1 MGCAASTA
9 APSSMPPHPT
19 SSRAAGS
26 SKQGPLDQQASSAS
40 NRESSSSLSA
50 ADPSPFLE
58 YYTLAALCNRE
69 LFGPFLK
76 LCNYDPDTG
85 RLQLSLLLITTKA
98 VQQECEEQLR
108 IFWWNVSG
116 TQTAGSAPQPQPQ
129 SPCSRGAA
137 ECKTEATAV
146 EGIKPV
152 CEACDGIYSLNDGSG
167 AGGGG
172 LTNGF
177 ETAGGESMGDGS
189 RATGTDVDGSGAGG
203 GEGTGGCSSWGDVA
217 KGKAANGGGGDGGGG
232 RSSCQDGIGER
243 QRQQE
248 QQQQHVGAAVPL
260 GAETAAGELLYSWR
274 NWHFWRFRFGTVC
287 GETPKRLVYQVSL
300 LPECSYSIAVPAL
313 EEPWRM
319 AFYSCNGVDASHI
332 LPCEREVAAES
343 ALSLWQD
350 LARRHE
356 QQPFHLLLGGGD
368 QLYNDGVFEGPLLK
382 GWDRT
387 QDDRDTAAKAAIPFT
402 DEVAWEV
409 EEFYFSHYAAY
420 WSQTAF
426 KKLFATIPSFNSW
439 DDHDIVDGWGSYPG
453 IINDSATMQGVFRA
467 AQLFYLLFQ
476 HHTTLDR
483 LPGDGYWCGPT
494 SCALL
499 HLGSSVAL
507 LVPDTRTC
515 RSQDRILPPS
525 FLHQAQARLAALPP
539 TVQHVMVL
547 LGGPVVYP
555 KLPIQDALQ
564 KLNDLF
570 TGDTLISV
578 IMQKTGLAAKVTK
591 RFGMVAYLDDIIDQ
605 WSAKQHHQERDHLLQ
620 TIIDL
625 SAERGFRFTLLS
637 GDVHCAGYGMIHGRG
652 DESQGDVE
660 DMSVPSER
668 QRAADP
674 RFIPQIVSSA
684 IVNVPPPAALLKL
697 LCLTARKPECILK
710 DCVHRMVPLFGP
722 TDDIDSFLCGRRN
735 WCEATLGG
743 PDGNLSFSWRCE
755 VSRGAAEVEVFSVK
769 VPPLSGGS
777 GSEDD
782 CKNSSGQ

>member
-1 MGCAASTA
+1 MGCAASTRA
-9 APSSMPPHPT
+9 APNSTAPHPT
-19 SSRAAGS
+19 PNRASGS
-26 SKQGPLDQQASSAS
+26 SKPGALDQQASSAS
-40 NRESSSSLSA
+40 SSESNESSSSRSA

-76 LCNYDPDTG
+76 LCDYDPDTG
-85 RLQLSLLLITTKA
+85 SLQLSLLLITKKA

-108 IFWWNVSG
+108 IRWWDMSG
-116 TQTAGSAPQPQPQ
+116 VQTAGAAPHPQPQ
-129 SPCSRGAA
+129 SPCSTRAA
-137 ECKTEATAV
+137 ECETEATVV

-152 CEACDGIYSLNDGSG
+152 EACDGICSLDDGSG

-172 LTNGF
+172 LASGSGTVGGDGMDDGSGA
-177 ETAGGESMGDGS
+177 TGAGGLASGS
-189 RATGTDVDGSGAGG
+189 GTVGGGGLASGSGATGAGVDGSGAGG
-203 GEGTGGCSSWGDVA
+203 DNGSAKTGCSSWGDAAEV
-217 KGKAANGGGGDGGGG
+217 KAGNGGGDGGGG
-232 RSSCQDGIGER
+232 GGSSSCEDGIGER
-243 QRQQE
+243 PRQQGQE
-248 QQQQHVGAAVPL
+248 QQQQHVSAAVPL
-260 GAETAAGELLYSWR
+260 GAETATGELLYSWR
-274 NWHFWRFRFGTVC
+274 NWHFWRFRFSTTC
-287 GETPKRLVYQVSL
+287 GVAPKLLVYQVSL
-300 LPECSYSIAVPAL
+300 LPECSYSISVPAL

-332 LPCEREVAAES
+332 LPSDRAVAAES

-350 LARRHE
+350 VALRHE

-387 QDDRDTAAKAAIPFT
+387 EDDRDTAAKAAIPFT
-402 DEVAWEV
+402 DEVAREV
-409 EEFYFSHYAAY
+409 EEFYFSHYAAH

-426 KKLFATIPSFNSW
+426 KELFATVPSFNSW

-453 IINDSATMQGVFRA
+453 IINDSAIMQGVFRA

-499 HLGSSVAL
+499 RLGSSVAL

-525 FLHQAQARLAALPP
+525 FLHQAQTRLAALPP

-555 KLPIQDALQ
+555 RLPVQDALQ
-564 KLNDLF
+564 KLSDLF
-570 TGDTLISV
+570 TGDTLVSV

-605 WSAKQHHQERDHLLQ
+605 WSANQHHRERDHLLQ
-620 TIIDL
+620 TIIVSAAAPKPGSVFEPEPVFIVIMIL
-625 SAERGFRFTLLS
+625 SRTL
-637 GDVHCAGYGMIHGRG
+637 R
-652 DESQGDVE
+652 
-660 DMSVPSER
+660 
-668 QRAADP
+668 
-674 RFIPQIVSSA
+674 
-684 IVNVPPPAALLKL
+684 
-697 LCLTARKPECILK
+697 
-710 DCVHRMVPLFGP
+710 
-722 TDDIDSFLCGRRN
+722 
-735 WCEATLGG
+735 
-743 PDGNLSFSWRCE
+743 
-755 VSRGAAEVEVFSVK
+755 
-769 VPPLSGGS
+769 
-777 GSEDD
+777 
-782 CKNSSGQ
+782 